1 MISLFFSIK
10 INTLKMK
17 VCLGTNE
24 IHSNIFSSSIQHR
37 WIFKVSVK
45 RIGTSGESIVFVRF
59 FLLVDIR
66 IVSFRFIVALL
77 IVVIC
82 LLNVVGVCLYDKK
95 RRKFLHQE
103 EKEEIPMT
111 DSSSSSTTTP
121 TMKYRQMSTPSAR
134 SEVFST
140 ATFLV
145 QPSIQQSNPS
155 IQAKSS
161 KSLFSLNT
169 ILEKSEM
176 DLELEEFQR
185 QALAEHNT
193 MRKMYRK
200 PPVKLCEALNLYAQV
215 KKRKSLRNSV
225 DCFFPSLA
233 LGRTLCSNKR
243 RCSFS
248 T

>member
-10 INTLKMK
+10 INTLQMK
-17 VCLGTNE
+17 LCLETNE
-24 IHSNIFSSSIQHR
+24 IHSNIFLSSIQHR
-37 WIFKVSVK
+37 WIFKVLVK

-82 LLNVVGVCLYDKK
+82 LLNVLGVYLYGKK
-95 RRKFLHQE
+95 RRKFLHQDG
-103 EKEEIPMT
+103 KEEIPMT
-111 DSSSSSTTTP
+111 DSSSSSTP
-121 TMKYRQMSTPSAR
+121 TMKYRQMSSPSTQ

-140 ATFLV
+140 ATFLIE
-145 QPSIQQSNPS
+145 PSIQRSNPS
-155 IQAKSS
+155 IKAKSS

-176 DLELEEFQR
+176 DLGLEEFQR

-215 KKRKSLRNSV
+215 KDFL
-225 DCFFPSLA
+225 
-233 LGRTLCSNKR
+233 
-243 RCSFS
+243 
-248 T
+248 